1 MKLKITKLKQHVMP
15 TYVHIDSTDVI
26 ENDYTFSY
34 SNFFLNQLS
43 KCCHVGI
50 SHWLFDIV
58 CFLIKE
64 PRPVDLGL
72 QI

>member
-1 MKLKITKLKQHVMP
+1 MYFRYTIIYNLSAL
-15 TYVHIDSTDVI
+15 HI
-26 ENDYTFSY
+26 
-34 SNFFLNQLS
+34 
-43 KCCHVGI
+43 
-50 SHWLFDIV
+50 IV

>member
-1 MKLKITKLKQHVMP
+1 MYIFQFASFASVKRSPFEAT
-15 TYVHIDSTDVI
+15 ST
-26 ENDYTFSY
+26 E
-34 SNFFLNQLS
+34 FLNGMDCRFHGQLYRYTLD
-43 KCCHVGI
+43 VY
-50 SHWLFDIV
+50 IV

>member
-1 MKLKITKLKQHVMP
+1 MMYIVIQPQSYHTTRQISIAYSGLKQKSMHC
-15 TYVHIDSTDVI
+15 I
-26 ENDYTFSY
+26 
-34 SNFFLNQLS
+34 L
-43 KCCHVGI
+43 
-50 SHWLFDIV
+50 

>member
-1 MKLKITKLKQHVMP
+1 MCKNPDEYGSFKQVRQKILMRIH
-15 TYVHIDSTDVI
+15 
-26 ENDYTFSY
+26 
-34 SNFFLNQLS
+34 
-43 KCCHVGI
+43 
-50 SHWLFDIV
+50 IV